1 MEYVVHR
8 GSGSYLQRL
17 FSITEMIAKKMRL
30 PSKWFPDR
38 HRRKSGYEAG
48 RDLRKESAS
57 RITPLISLIK
67 IWSKSFGL
75 MLMNSKDLNS

>member
-38 HRRKSGYEAG
+38 HRRKSGHEAG
-48 RDLRKESAS
+48 RETNVGKSQLIKLMRESAT
-57 RITPLISLIK
+57 RICR
-67 IWSKSFGL
+67 GL
-75 MLMNSKDLNS
+75 TLERMWRYP